1 MKTLKQQI
9 SEYFKAQRPY
19 FGVEEVDDILK
30 ILKDQNDDLSNI
42 DSLHKILLL
51 RLIDDHLLYKEI
63 EASKTSETEYHLI

>member
-63 EASKTSETEYHLI
+63 EASKTSETE

>member
-9 SEYFKAQRPY
+9 SEYLEAQRPY
-19 FGVEEVDDILK
+19 YGDEEVDDILK

-51 RLIDDHLLYKEI
+51 RLIDDHPLYKAI
-63 EASKTSETEYHLI
+63 EASKTSETE

>member
-9 SEYFKAQRPY
+9 SEYLEAQRPY
-19 FGVEEVDDILK
+19 YGDEEVDDILK

-63 EASKTSETEYHLI
+63 EASKTSETE

>member
-30 ILKDQNDDLSNI
+30 ILKYQNDDLSNI

-63 EASKTSETEYHLI
+63 EASKTSETE